1 MMLEDKILNDYKEAM
16 KSKDAVKVSTL
27 SFLRAAMKNLGI
39 DKKKDKLEDGDVIL
53 VVKKQIRQRQDS
65 IEQFKKGNRP
75 DLAVKEEKELGILKA
90 YLPKELSA
98 DEIKKIIEETI
109 AATGASG
116 VKDMGKVMKEV
127 MARTAGCAD
136 GKLVSDLVKERL
148 TRPSA

>member
-1 MMLEDKILNDYKEAM
+1 MLEDKILNDYKEAM

-39 DKKKDKLEDGDVIL
+39 EKKKDKLEDGDAIA
-53 VVKKQIRQRQDS
+53 VVKKQIKQRQDS

-75 DLAVKEEKELGILKA
+75 DLAAKEEKELEILKV
-90 YLPKELSA
+90 YLPEELSA
-98 DEIKKIIEETI
+98 VEVKKIIEEII

-127 MARTAGCAD
+127 MAKTAHRAD

-148 TRPSA
+148 TRPAA

>member
-1 MMLEDKILNDYKEAM
+1 MILEDKILNDYKEAM
-16 KSKDAVKVSTL
+16 KSRDAVKISTL

-39 DKKKDKLEDGDVIL
+39 EKKKDKLEDGDVIS
-53 VVKKQIRQRQDS
+53 VVKKQIKQRQDS

-75 DLAVKEEKELGILKA
+75 DLAAKEEKELEILKA

-98 DEIKKIIEETI
+98 DEVKTIIEEII

-116 VKDMGKVMKEV
+116 VKDMSKVMKEV